1 MRIDLL
7 APPMSGHLHPVLAL
21 ARELSSSADVRVLS
35 SAGVQDDIAAAGL
48 RGDKLLDAEADAA
61 VRRLVDPGRPIGSH
75 PLRLWAQFQEA
86 LHLQA
91 AVYHRLCDRYAQSP
105 PDLVIADFTL
115 ATAGAACDR
124 YGVRWWTSQP
134 SPSAMECA
142 DGPPGY
148 LGGLLPAADPLTR
161 AWHWL
166 GRRATRGFKRGVA
179 WSCRGTLRPMGLP
192 GPYRADGSER
202 IYSRERVLLLG
213 VPELEFATRWPAAAV
228 FVGPAL
234 YTPPSAHPDPPF
246 VSGARHVLVTFGTH
260 LRWARS
266 QMQVIARTLAR
277 ALPDV
282 QIHTSRGEA
291 TDHAVDAADT
301 PHGNLVRLPFVHY
314 EQHLPRYDV
323 VVHHGGAGI
332 LYHCLR
338 AGRPSV
344 VLPCDY
350 DQFDH
355 AARLSHRDAAVW
367 ARTPDAV
374 TGHVRQLL
382 TGDRRL
388 AGLPSLQA
396 AVCKAIAARDMA
408 AMVRT

>member
-7 APPMSGHLHPVLAL
+7 APPMSGHLHPILAL

-35 SAGVQDDIAAAGL
+35 SAGVQHEIAAAGL
-48 RGDKLLDAEADAA
+48 RGDALLDAEADAA
-61 VRRLVDPGRPIGSH
+61 VRQLVDPGIRIGSH
-75 PLRLWAQFQEA
+75 PLRLWAQFQAA

-91 AVYHRLCDRYAQSP
+91 AVYHRLCGRYAQAP
-105 PDLVIADFTL
+105 PDLVIADYTL

-124 YGVRWWTSQP
+124 HGVRWWTSHA
-134 SPSAMECA
+134 SPSAVECA

-161 AWHWL
+161 AWHWM

-179 WSCRGTLRPMGLP
+179 WACRETLRPLGLP

-202 IYSRERVLLLG
+202 IYSRERLLLLG
-213 VPELEFATRWPAAAV
+213 VPELEFATRWPASAV

-246 VSGARHVLVTFGTH
+246 ISHARHVLVTFGTH
-260 LRWARS
+260 LRWARP
-266 QMQVIARTLAR
+266 QMQAIARTLAR

-282 QIHTSRGEA
+282 QVHTSGG
-291 TDHAVDAADT
+291 DAADDSREA
-301 PHGNLVRLPFVHY
+301 PEVRPRNLVRLPFVHY
-314 EQHLPRYDV
+314 ERHLPRYDV

-338 AGRPSV
+338 AGLPSV
-344 VLPCDY
+344 VVPCDY

-355 AARLSHRDAAVW
+355 AARLSHRDAGVW

-382 TGDRRL
+382 AGERRL
-388 AGLPSLQA
+388 GGLPVLQE
-396 AVCKAIAARDMA
+396 AVRRAVAARDMA
-408 AMVRT
+408 AIVRT